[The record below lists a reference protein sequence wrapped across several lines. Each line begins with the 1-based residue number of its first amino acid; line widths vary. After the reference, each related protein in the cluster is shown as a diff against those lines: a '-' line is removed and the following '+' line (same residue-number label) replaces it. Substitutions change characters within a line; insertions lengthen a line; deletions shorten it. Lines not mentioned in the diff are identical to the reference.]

1 MLLLN
6 LRKVNTF
13 AGENEEQVCYLKDD
27 YFFSLNH
34 LKNRATPNSFGAN
47 ASKAEF
53 FSPLLLPT
61 KKKTSF
67 VQMHE

>member
-13 AGENEEQVCYLKDD
+13 GGENEEQVCYLKDD
-27 YFFSLNH
+27 YFFWLNH

-47 ASKAEF
+47 ASKK
-53 FSPLLLPT
+53 S
-61 KKKTSF
+61 
-67 VQMHE
+67 